1 MWQRR
6 KMKMKIFKR
15 FILSLCFLLCILLSG
30 GCAGKEGGYIIYGID
45 SSGTSL
51 VENSFEGE
59 VPSSKEELARSM
71 LDQLGDNAQRRG
83 AEAPIPAKVDVRSIE
98 FSEDGSRMSV
108 YFSEG
113 YSDIPLIREP
123 LIRAAIVKTLLQ
135 IDGVSGVSFYVG
147 DSVLVDAVGRTIGVM
162 TKDTF
167 IENFGSSQA
176 ALQIRDLLL
185 YYPSAD
191 GEWLVPY
198 ERRVHYSSNTNL
210 AKLVIENLCQEPVGS
225 GLKAV
230 ISDSSVFLHIS
241 TADGICYLDIDSS
254 YFTKVTGVTRDVSI
268 YTLVNSLCNLD
279 GISKVQITV
288 FRNGTPDISE
298 NSFSGTYEKNP
309 KLIIE

>member
-1 MWQRR
+1 
-6 KMKMKIFKR
+6 MKTFKR
-15 FILSLCFLLCILLSG
+15 LLLSICFVMGVILLP
-30 GCAGKEGGYIIYGID
+30 GCAGREGGLIVYGID
-45 SSGTSL
+45 SSGTHL
-51 VENSFEGE
+51 VENSFEGA
-59 VPSSKEELARSM
+59 VPSSKEELAKSL
-71 LDQLGDNAQRRG
+71 LDQLGDNEERRDS
-83 AEAPIPAKVDVRSIE
+83 EDPIPAKVDVRSTE
-98 FSEDGSRMSV
+98 FSEDGTRLSV
-108 YFSEG
+108 YFSES
-113 YSDIPLIREP
+113 YSNIPLVREP

-135 IDGVSGVSFYVG
+135 IENLSGVSFYVG
-147 DSVLVDAVGRTIGVM
+147 DSVLVDAAGRTIGVM

-198 ERRVHYSSNTNL
+198 ERRAHYSSNTNL
-210 AKLVIENLCQEPVGS
+210 ARLVIENLCQEPVGS

-254 YFTKVTGVTRDVSI
+254 YFTKVTGVTREVSI

-298 NSFSGTYEKNP
+298 NSLSGTYEKNP

>member
-1 MWQRR
+1 
-6 KMKMKIFKR
+6 MKTFKKTV
-15 FILSLCFLLCILLSG
+15 LSLCVIMIMLLSA
-30 GCAGKEGGYIIYGID
+30 GCAGREGNLIVYGID

-59 VPSSKEELARSM
+59 VPSSKEDLAKSL
-71 LDQLGDNAQRRG
+71 LDQLGDNEEIRDT
-83 AEAPIPAKVDVRSIE
+83 EDPIPVKVDVRSIE
-98 FSEDGSRMSV
+98 FSDDDTRLSV

-113 YSDIPLIREP
+113 YSGIPLLREP

-135 IDGVSGVSFYVG
+135 IEGISGVVFYVG
-147 DSVLVDAVGRTIGVM
+147 DSVLMDAAGRTIGTM

-167 IENFGSSQA
+167 LENFGSSQA

-185 YYPSAD
+185 YYPSLD

-198 ERRVHYSSNTNL
+198 ERTVHYSSNTNL
-210 AKLVIENLCQEPVGS
+210 AKLVVENLCQEPVGS

-230 ISDSSVFLHIS
+230 VSDPSVFLHIS
-241 TADGICYLDIDSS
+241 TSDGICYLDLDSS
-254 YFTKVTGVTRDVSI
+254 YFTKVTGMTREVSI

-298 NSFSGTYEKNP
+298 NSLSGTYEKNP
-309 KLIIE
+309 RLIIE